1 MNLNINGFVDIYGQ
15 QINHHISGIIDV
27 VNNSDI
33 KYKLYKNNKIYE
45 ILNTDNVNFTLK
57 KYQLLDGNKYLN
69 NVKLQFINGLIEN
82 NKSILNRTIIDECV
96 TDEEG
101 YYYPIIDNGNYSI
114 NIIGG
119 KYSKLIHNQYFETNI
134 NNNFYLDIDGLVKFR
149 NGGTLTIYN
158 SDYKLIV
165 GKMINQNNSFTPF
178 EIIISNKD
186 NVFVRYITK
195 EDGKYRFA
203 LKNGTYDVRI
213 KSDKYFKLLKNIN
226 FTEQDDFVKLIS
238 GDNNEY

>member
-1 MNLNINGFVDIYGQ
+1 
-15 QINHHISGIIDV
+15 
-27 VNNSDI
+27 
-33 KYKLYKNNKIYE
+33 
-45 ILNTDNVNFTLK
+45 
-57 KYQLLDGNKYLN
+57 
-69 NVKLQFINGLIEN
+69 
-82 NKSILNRTIIDECV
+82 
-96 TDEEG
+96 
-101 YYYPIIDNGNYSI
+101 
-114 NIIGG
+114 
-119 KYSKLIHNQYFETNI
+119 
-134 NNNFYLDIDGLVKFR
+134 
-149 NGGTLTIYN
+149 
-158 SDYKLIV
+158 
-165 GKMINQNNSFTPF
+165 MINQNNSFTPF